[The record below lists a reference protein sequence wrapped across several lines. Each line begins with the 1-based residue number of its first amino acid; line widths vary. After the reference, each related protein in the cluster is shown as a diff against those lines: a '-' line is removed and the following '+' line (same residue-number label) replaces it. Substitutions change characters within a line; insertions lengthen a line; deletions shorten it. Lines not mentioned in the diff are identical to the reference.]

1 MNKAITDGLVFA
13 PAPFSAGLAQWS
25 RSDGTPGSDTYAT
38 LGTAAFVPADQD
50 FGGALEVQKTEPVQA
65 LRYMGQTPLPA
76 GCYLRI
82 RARIKAVAGNL
93 PAVRIAGWAGDIN
106 NSQITGVVGFGP
118 SVQLTT
124 YGEVVEVSAIVG
136 AGQRSG
142 VDMVWGTGA
151 VYGHFGLDLTGPT
164 GGIVRIDDIEIEDIT
179 SAFLRTMMDWV
190 DVRDYGALG
199 DGVTDDSAAFL
210 AADAAAAGRTVL
222 VSTGTYRL
230 AQDVTFDSRVR
241 FEGIVTMPDSA
252 ILTLSRNFDLPA
264 YIDAFGS
271 EEQAFRKAFQ
281 ALLNNADHESLDLG
295 GRRVSI
301 TGPIDLAAAVPNRT
315 SYAQRRVI
323 RNGQLRAED
332 SGNWAPQVVTS
343 QASYDGGQQPTRLSG
358 VVNVANVAVGSL
370 VTGNGV
376 GREVYVRSKNVAAQT
391 VELSQPLS
399 DADGAQVFTFTRFR
413 FILDFSGFSSITD
426 FEISNVEF
434 QCQQLASGVLLAP
447 DGGIMQLRDCVFNR
461 PGHRGLVSH
470 GEGCQ
475 GMLVDRCKFIS
486 WETNVLAQDRQSVA
500 ISAGSND
507 IKLRNNRAT
516 PFRHF
521 AVMSG
526 SYLVITGNHFFQG
539 DNALNGVRT
548 AGIIL
553 ARRACNSTITGN
565 YIDNCHIE
573 WTNEREPD
581 PIYTG
586 GFGFAG
592 LTISDNVFLSSDTV
606 PWFSFIVIRPY
617 GAGHFVNGMNVSG
630 NAFRSVGGTIDRVD
644 RVDTSFAPLD
654 LARQR
659 RITFTG
665 NTYNNVVTGTYNP
678 LVFQHAQNTAATVWD
693 IGTGGQLPFF
703 GECKVVEALV
713 PDGRIEAQGGGTRF
727 DLPYTLPLQGADRS
741 NLHLTWPT
749 AVQGRVTLTVRS
761 DG

>member
-13 PAPFSAGLAQWS
+13 PAPFSAGLANWS
-25 RSDGTPGSDTYAT
+25 RSDGTPGSDTYAS
-38 LGTAAFVPADQD
+38 LGTAAYVPADQD
-50 FGGALEVQKTEPVQA
+50 FGGALELQKTDPIQA

-82 RARIKAVAGNL
+82 RARIKAIAGNL
-93 PAVRIAGWAGDIN
+93 PSVRIAGWAGDIN
-106 NSQITGVVGFGP
+106 NAQITNVANFGP
-118 SVQLTT
+118 SVSLTS

-136 AGQRSG
+136 AGQRPG
-142 VDMVWGTGA
+142 VDMIWGPGA

-190 DVRDYGALG
+190 DVRDFGAVG
-199 DGVTDDSAAFL
+199 DGVSDDTAAFL
-210 AADAAAAGRTVL
+210 AADAAAMGRTVL
-222 VSTGTYRL
+222 VSAGTYRL
-230 AQDVTFDSRVR
+230 AQDVTFDTKVR
-241 FEGIVTMPDSA
+241 FEGTVTMPDTA

-271 EEQAFRKAFQ
+271 EELAFRKAFQ

-295 GRRVSI
+295 GRRVSV

-315 SYAQRRVI
+315 SFAQRRVI

-332 SGNWAPQVVTS
+332 SGQWAPQVVTS
-343 QASYDGGQQPTRLSG
+343 QATYTGSNPTRLSG
-358 VVNVANVAVGSL
+358 VTNVASIPDGSL
-370 VTGNGV
+370 VTANGV

-391 VELSQPLS
+391 LELSQPLS
-399 DADGAQVFTFTRFR
+399 DADGTQTFTFTRYQY
-413 FILDFSGFSSITD
+413 ILDFGGFSSITD

-447 DGGIMQLRDCVFNR
+447 DGGIMHLRDCVFNR

-507 IKLRNNRAT
+507 IKLRSNRAT

-521 AVMSG
+521 AVLSG

-539 DNALNGVRT
+539 DNALAGVRT

-581 PIYTG
+581 PVFTG

-606 PWFSFIVIRPY
+606 SWFSFIVIRPY
-617 GAGHFVNGMNVSG
+617 GTGHFVNGMNVSG

-654 LARQR
+654 LTRQR
-659 RITFTG
+659 RMTFTN

-678 LVFQHAQNTAATVWD
+678 LVLQHDQNTADDVWD
-693 IGTGGQLPFF
+693 VATGGQFPFL

-713 PDGRIEAQGGGTRF
+713 PQGRISTASGSARF
-727 DLPYTLPLQGADRS
+727 DLPYTSPLQGADRS
-741 NLHLTWPT
+741 RVYLTWPT
-749 AVQGRVTLTVRS
+749 AVQGRMTLTARC